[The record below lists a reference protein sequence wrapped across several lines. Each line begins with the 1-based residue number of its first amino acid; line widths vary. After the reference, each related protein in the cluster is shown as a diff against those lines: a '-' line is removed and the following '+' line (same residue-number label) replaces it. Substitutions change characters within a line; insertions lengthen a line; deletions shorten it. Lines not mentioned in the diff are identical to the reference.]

1 MMELVDAGQ
10 PPVVDE
16 DAYAQV
22 DRGSFKLEVRNG
34 AGITGGAAQVGEIL
48 AADGFNVAGT
58 GNADS
63 SEFPETLVVYD
74 GEEHKEQA
82 EEVVRALG
90 TGRAIVGAGYYEYE
104 TDVLVIIGRDWKPV
118 A

>member
-1 MMELVDAGQ
+1 M
-10 PPVVDE
+10 
-16 DAYAQV
+16 
-22 DRGSFKLEVRNG
+22 
-34 AGITGGAAQVGEIL
+34 GEIL